1 MPAAPLV
8 EFRDVSK
15 IYPNGTLASDG
26 VSFTLEAGE
35 IHAIVGEN
43 GAGKSTVM
51 KLLYGLE
58 RPSAGQILLSG
69 VPIDFRHPRDA
80 IGAGIGLVA
89 QHLSLVPSFTAAE
102 NIVLG
107 HEPRRGPLVDRDRT
121 IADSLAL
128 ARSFGLEI
136 EPRARVADLALG
148 QRQRIEILKTLYRGA
163 RLLLL
168 DEPTAVLTPQEI
180 DGLFLAI
187 RRLVAGG
194 ITVAVITHKLAEVK
208 AISDRVT
215 VLRAGRVAGG
225 ALTRDLDERA
235 MAEMMVG
242 RSLAPSAVRRARSE
256 AAVPLVEARD
266 LSFVNGQGSVRL
278 RNVSFTLAAGEILGI
293 AGVEGNGQNSLARI
307 LAGIANPCAGD
318 GRIQG
323 QVFTGRGVR
332 HARRLGVASISED
345 RHLDGAAADL
355 SIAENLIATDYF
367 KPPQSRFG
375 LLRPGPIARKA
386 QDLVRRFGV
395 RAASPAVR
403 IGALSG
409 GNMQKI
415 VMARE
420 IADDPLFLI
429 ASQPTRGVDISA
441 AQFLRAE
448 LLALRDRG
456 AAILLISADLEEILA
471 LSDRIAVLF
480 KGEITARVEAGAA
493 DEREL
498 GLYMTGLQRQAAL
511 SA

>member
-1 MPAAPLV
+1 MLAAPLV

-26 VSFTLEAGE
+26 VSFAIEPGE

-58 RPSAGQILLSG
+58 RPNAGQILLSG
-69 VPIDFRHPRDA
+69 MPVDFRHPRDA
-80 IGAGIGLVA
+80 ISAGIGLVA

-107 HEPRRGPLVDRDRT
+107 HEPHRGALVDRDRMVS
-121 IADSLAL
+121 DSLAL
-128 ARSFGLEI
+128 AESFGLEI
-136 EPRARVADLALG
+136 EPQARVGDLALG

-194 ITVAVITHKLAEVK
+194 ITVVIITHKLAEVK

-215 VLRAGRVAGG
+215 VLRAGRVTGG
-225 ALTRDLDERA
+225 ARTRDLDERA
-235 MAEMMVG
+235 IAEMMVG
-242 RSLAPSAVRRARSE
+242 RSPAPLPVRRTKAG
-256 AAVPLVEARD
+256 AAEPVVEARD
-266 LSFVNGQGSVRL
+266 LSFVNAQGSVRL
-278 RNVSFTLAAGEILGI
+278 RNVSLTIAAGEVLGV
-293 AGVEGNGQNSLARI
+293 AGVEGNGQNSLAQI
-307 LAGIANPCAGD
+307 LSGIADPCAGE
-318 GRIQG
+318 GRIRG
-323 QVFTGRGVR
+323 QIFTGRGVR
-332 HARRLGVASISED
+332 HARHLGVAAISED
-345 RHLDGAAADL
+345 RHLDGVAAEF
-355 SIAENLIATDYF
+355 SIAENLVATDYF
-367 KPPQSRFG
+367 QPPQSRFG
-375 LLRPGPIARKA
+375 LLRPRTIARKA
-386 QDLVRRFGV
+386 QDLIRRFGV
-395 RAASPAVR
+395 RAASPAAR

-420 IADDPLFLI
+420 IAGEPLFLI
-429 ASQPTRGVDISA
+429 ASQPTRGVDIGA
-441 AQFLRAE
+441 AQFLRSE

-480 KGEITARVEAGAA
+480 KGEITARFQAGAA

-498 GLYMTGLQRQAAL
+498 GLYMTGLQRQPAL